1 MTSGAVPRARVAA
14 MVAFGCQGFVFIST
28 TTRLPLLS
36 ERWDLGALA
45 LSGLLLMVVLL
56 AGVGSVLRLGF
67 AVPSLL
73 ILLVWPLAR
82 HFETPVRTAAQA
94 GTSAQ

>member
-28 TTRLPLLS
+28 TTRLPLFS

-45 LSGLLLMVVLL
+45 LSGLLLMMVLL
-56 AGVGSVLRLGF
+56 IILYEFSIVLSRL
-67 AVPSLL
+67 VYRRR
-73 ILLVWPLAR
+73 LA
-82 HFETPVRTAAQA
+82 EAPAEA
-94 GTSAQ
+94 